1 MNIKLTEKKD
11 IIKKRKLL
19 SGIVMS
25 DKMKDT
31 VVVAVS
37 RYKKHKK
44 YGKFINKV
52 KRYKAHDKGNMHKV
66 GDKVQI
72 EQTRPISKDK
82 TFKIIN

>member
-11 IIKKRKLL
+11 IIKKHKLL

-44 YGKFINKV
+44 YGKTGKIPV
-52 KRYKAHDKGNMHKV
+52 KRKWCLK
-66 GDKVQI
+66 
-72 EQTRPISKDK
+72 
-82 TFKIIN
+82 FKI